1 MHILQPWNFD
11 LTICW
16 NQIKLNQI
24 APSISQCRP
33 IGNLSIYLISEARPL
48 IAVAFVLSFIYHL
61 FIYLVIY
68 LSFLYLSCHLFII
81 YLFILSFIYHLFIY
95 LVCRSLEPATP
106 NTGKSFRNL
115 IKSNRN
121 QIVFTIF
128 RLIWNTKRTCPFV
141 LQFNRKM
148 VNTIWF
154 RFDLIRFRKDFS
166 VCVLEN
172 CLVQSSERLVVLGNQ
187 VFPIEDTLETPRT
200 SQHYRMEGFQ
210 GATGQPM

>member
-1 MHILQPWNFD
+1 MKRVPALRWH
-11 LTICW
+11 
-16 NQIKLNQI
+16 
-24 APSISQCRP
+24 
-33 IGNLSIYLISEARPL
+33 
-48 IAVAFVLSFIYHL
+48 
-61 FIYLVIY
+61 
-68 LSFLYLSCHLFII
+68 LSCNLFII

-141 LQFNRKM
+141 FQINWKM

-154 RFDLIRFRKDFS
+154 RFYWTRFRKHFHQCGVDLPELTPDVPNLPPKSAF
-166 VCVLEN
+166 LFPAHLHRIWFM
-172 CLVQSSERLVVLGNQ
+172 CLVKKISFVLYNYTFSIYLPTNWYLFGVILIGK
-187 VFPIEDTLETPRT
+187 VFNNH
-200 SQHYRMEGFQ
+200 Q
-210 GATGQPM
+210 